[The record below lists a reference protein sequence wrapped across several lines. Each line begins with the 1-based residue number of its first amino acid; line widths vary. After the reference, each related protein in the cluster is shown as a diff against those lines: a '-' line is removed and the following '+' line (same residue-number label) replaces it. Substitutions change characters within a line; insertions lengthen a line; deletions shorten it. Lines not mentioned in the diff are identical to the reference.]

1 MNPSVLCPR
10 FEKAMSIISQRWTG
24 LIIYQLLS
32 GPQRFCAIE
41 SSIAISGRVL
51 SERLK
56 DLEQQGIV
64 HREVFPETPV
74 RIEYSLTDKGK
85 ALEPI
90 LREIEKW
97 SQAWIDQIG
106 DCHEEFKI

>member
-1 MNPSVLCPR
+1 MDKSICPR
-10 FEKAMSIISQRWTG
+10 FEKAMGLLSQRWTG

-41 SSIAISGRVL
+41 SSIGISGRVL

-56 DLEQQGIV
+56 DLENEGILKRV
-64 HREVFPETPV
+64 VYPETPV

-85 ALEPI
+85 ALEQ
-90 LREIEKW
+90 LMKDIEQW
-97 SQAWIDQIG
+97 SQNWLKA
-106 DCHEEFKI
+106 

>member
-1 MNPSVLCPR
+1 MNKSSLCPR

-24 LIIYQLLS
+24 LIIYQLFL
-32 GPQRFCAIE
+32 GPQRFSAIE
-41 SSIAISGRVL
+41 SAISISGRVL

-64 HREVFPETPV
+64 KRDVYPETPV

-85 ALEPI
+85 ALEPV
-90 LREIEKW
+90 LHGIEKW
-97 SQAWIDQIG
+97 AQDWIPTENDV
-106 DCHEEFKI
+106 